1 LNVIPDTVRLGGTAR
16 SFSPEIRSLL
26 QTAIQDVAENTAKA
40 YGCKIDFEWGRAI
53 RQPSIMPNRRRVRLP
68 LPAILLARIILLLI
82 PNHLWALKILPLCWQ
97 EKPGAYIWLGAGP
110 AKEGAMLHNANY
122 DFNDEVLATG
132 ASYWAQLVESELPK

>member
-1 LNVIPDTVRLGGTAR
+1 M
-16 SFSPEIRSLL
+16 SLQFENYCL
-26 QTAIQDVAENTAKA
+26 CVVEMYIDVANKSVNKKCVLM
-40 YGCKIDFEWGRAI
+40 YGCKIAFEWEPGYP
-53 RQPSIMPNRRRVRLP
+53 PSINHAEAAARAT
-68 LPAILLARIILLLI
+68 AIASHIVGADNIIANPEPSMGAEDFAFMLA
-82 PNHLWALKILPLCWQ
+82 